1 MTDQQILDK
10 IKSVVLEEIPEA
22 KIYLFGSRASGK
34 THSESD
40 WDLLILTENEFS
52 RNVKK
57 DIEEKLF
64 PFSMAVSSV
73 FSFIITTR
81 KDWNHN
87 PGYYAL
93 HLGIGDQFITL

>member
-22 KIYLFGSRASGK
+22 KIYLFGSRTSGK
-34 THSESD
+34 IHSESD
-40 WDLLILTENEFS
+40 WDLLVLTENDLS
-52 RNVKK
+52 KNVKK

-64 PFSMAVSSV
+64 PLSMAVSSV